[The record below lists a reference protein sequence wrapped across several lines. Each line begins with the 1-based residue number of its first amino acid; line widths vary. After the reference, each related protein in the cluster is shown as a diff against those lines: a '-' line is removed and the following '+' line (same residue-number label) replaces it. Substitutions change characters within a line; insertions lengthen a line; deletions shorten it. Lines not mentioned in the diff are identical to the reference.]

1 MLVLPSNISK
11 ISNLN
16 YQGVKEILKKEE
28 YFQFC
33 REKLNFLQ
41 EKVIFK
47 YPLFKTILRE
57 N

>member
-1 MLVLPSNISK
+1 MLVLPSNISQ

-28 YFQFC
+28 NFQFC